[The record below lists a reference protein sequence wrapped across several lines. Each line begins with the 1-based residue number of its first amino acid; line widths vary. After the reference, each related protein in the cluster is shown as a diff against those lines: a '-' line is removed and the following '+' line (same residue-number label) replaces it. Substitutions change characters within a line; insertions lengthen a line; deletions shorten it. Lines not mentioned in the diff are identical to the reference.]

1 MDDSGF
7 GSLNAVDGDRAPA
20 VVRLPGWTRG
30 LCFVDRYAV
39 VGTSRVIPRFA
50 RYAPGLDVDDSVCG
64 VHIVDV
70 ERGATVASLTWPGGN
85 QIFAVDWLP
94 AGLASGFVAGRPDV
108 DTAAVEA
115 AWYQFSP
122 PSWRLA
128 PQPGG

>member
-1 MDDSGF
+1 MTAPRPWCGCR
-7 GSLNAVDGDRAPA
+7 DGRAACASSTGTPSSARRASSPA
-20 VVRLPGWTRG
+20 SP
-30 LCFVDRYAV
+30 
-39 VGTSRVIPRFA
+39 